1 VSLEL
6 VAPSRGHLQLGGGRH
21 SFAEL
26 AERARRLQLPPL
38 ERQDRVAL
46 IAHTSEDVI
55 VALLALWQRVC
66 VPVCLPPPPRLGR
79 GPDPKMLAQAAQA
92 RYLWD
97 DRTFPEAPPVDVARW
112 RPDDLALIQFSS
124 GTTLNPRPV
133 ALTYANLEA
142 NVSAILGLLPGR
154 ASEHSCVSW
163 LPLYHDMGLIG
174 SLLTALSAPGDL
186 TLLKPA
192 EFAARPG
199 RWLQA
204 LSDTRAT
211 ISPAPNFALVQCLER
226 DQPAPNLDLSAWQLA
241 LLGGETISATTL
253 ERFYEKYRAYGL
265 RWETLTPVYGLAE
278 ATLAVTFSPP
288 GRGPRI
294 LERNG
299 RRLVSV
305 GRPVPGV
312 ELQIH
317 DGRVLVQGPSVMR
330 GYLGQPPLE
339 GWLDTGDLGFLHDGE
354 LYLTGRAKD
363 LLILN
368 GRNHEPEAVEESLS
382 GVDGLDPSRSAA
394 FAVDDPERG
403 TEALVVIVESPRG
416 PAPPDLAARAQEAV
430 ARGTGL
436 LARVSVAPWGSLP
449 RTTSGKVRRGAARE
463 LFLEGRLGV

>member
-1 VSLEL
+1 MTLGS
-6 VAPSRGHLQLGGGRH
+6 PQGGHLQLGGVRH

-26 AERARRLQLPPL
+26 AERARHLQLPPL

-46 IAHTSEDVI
+46 VAHTSEDV
-55 VALLALWQRVC
+55 VCALLALWQRSC

-79 GPDPKMLAQAAQA
+79 GPDPKALAQAAGA
-92 RYLWD
+92 RYLWESPHFPAGPPCQDSTWRSD
-97 DRTFPEAPPVDVARW
+97 DV
-112 RPDDLALIQFSS
+112 ALIQFSS

-133 ALTYANLEA
+133 ALTHANLNA
-142 NVSAILGLLPGR
+142 NVDAILSRLPGR
-154 ASEHSCVSW
+154 PQDHSCVSW

-186 TLLKPA
+186 TLLRPA

-199 RWLQA
+199 RWLQT
-204 LSDTRAT
+204 LSETRAT

-226 DQPAPNLDLSAWQLA
+226 DQPAPHLDLSAWQLA

-253 ERFYEKYRAYGL
+253 ERFYEKYRPYGL
-265 RWETLTPVYGLAE
+265 RWEALTPVYGLAE
-278 ATLAVTFSPP
+278 ATLAVTFTPP
-288 GRGPRI
+288 GRGPLI
-294 LERNG
+294 LERDG

-305 GRPVPGV
+305 GRPLPGM
-312 ELQIH
+312 ELKIVQ
-317 DGRVLVQGPSVMR
+317 GRVHVKGPSVMR

-339 GWLDTGDLGFLHDGE
+339 GWLDTGDLGFLEDGE

-368 GRNHEPEAVEESLS
+368 GRNHEPEAVEEALS

-394 FAVDDPERG
+394 FAVDDPDHG
-403 TEALVVIVESPRG
+403 TEALVLVVESPRG
-416 PAPPDLAARAQEAV
+416 PTPPDLAARARDAV

-436 LARVSVAPWGSLP
+436 LARVTVAPWGSLP

-463 LFLEGRLGV
+463 LFLEGQLGVQ